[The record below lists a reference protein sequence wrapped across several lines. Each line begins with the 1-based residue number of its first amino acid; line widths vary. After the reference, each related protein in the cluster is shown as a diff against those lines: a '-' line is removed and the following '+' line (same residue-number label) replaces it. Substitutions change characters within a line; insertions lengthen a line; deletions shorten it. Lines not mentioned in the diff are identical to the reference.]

1 MTYYLLLITIVSI
14 IYLGQLSLIASIHL
28 PTNSSEPLSNVGLH
42 DVSVFEVCLNKILLS
57 SYFHLRRIATNV
69 IFCGTFLRLKTQ
81 RMLSVKLLCT
91 ARTFLP

>member
-42 DVSVFEVCLNKILLS
+42 DVSVFEVCLNKILLP
-57 SYFHLRRIATNV
+57 SYFHSRCHSELVSESLDAET
-69 IFCGTFLRLKTQ
+69 
-81 RMLSVKLLCT
+81 SS
-91 ARTFLP
+91 A